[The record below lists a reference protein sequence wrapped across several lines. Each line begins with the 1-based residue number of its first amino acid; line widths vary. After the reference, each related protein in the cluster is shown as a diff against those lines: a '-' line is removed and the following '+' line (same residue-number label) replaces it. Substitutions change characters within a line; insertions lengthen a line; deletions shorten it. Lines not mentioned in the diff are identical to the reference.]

1 VTAVVRR
8 SDLAE
13 AAADATLRVPGVA
26 ALSAGTGVEVATYYP
41 GGKTLGVRLR
51 DDGAEVH
58 IVAGR
63 GPLQPL
69 AEEVAVAVGQVLAA
83 AGAGTP
89 VTVVVDDVLAEAL
102 ERRSGD

>member
-1 VTAVVRR
+1 VTATVRR

-13 AAADATLRVPGVA
+13 AAADAALRVPGVA
-26 ALSAGTGVEVATYYP
+26 GLSAGTGVEVATYYP

-63 GPLQPL
+63 APLPPL
-69 AEEVAVAVGQVLAA
+69 AEEVAVAVGRVLAA
-83 AGAGTP
+83 AGAARP
-89 VTVVVDDVLAEAL
+89 VTVVVDDVAEWAL
-102 ERRSGD
+102 DRRKGG